1 MHDSDNTPDIEDIY
15 YKPNYTMLLNRI
27 QEIKDVRKNKLLEKL
42 LDGEWHSENELVRFA
57 RKFGYIGVVTLGT
70 MINSLKQRIDSKF
83 LVSKSIKDINY
94 YKISDN
100 FCKLNFSYFSTRFIA
115 IMFNINIKYKK

>member
-1 MHDSDNTPDIEDIY
+1 MDKIDDLSRIEDIY

-27 QEIKDVRKNKLLEKL
+27 QKIKDARKNKLIEIM

-57 RKFGYIGVVTLGT
+57 KRFGYIGVVTLST
-70 MINSLKQRIDSKF
+70 MMGSLRKKIDSNF
-83 LVSKSIKDINY
+83 LIRKSIKNINY

-100 FCKLNFSYFSTRFIA
+100 YVGLCRAAYSGYRS
-115 IMFNINIKYKK
+115 M